1 MPVVQEG
8 SIRAACALDQVDAR
22 SRPVLGC
29 IRTRS
34 GELAFSCWISQDATP
49 CVAQTPGPSVAF
61 CGARQTPL
69 GRTNSARLFAGTVA
83 GLLWKHFP
91 TPLEPGV
98 VIGTFRVVEEPA
110 CRANETA
117 REAKTTSSA
126 KTTFTKMFD
135 MGESFHDEKFVGAPN
150 RSVFTGSNL
159 STLLLEF
166 WKTRGSFL
174 EP

>member
-1 MPVVQEG
+1 
-8 SIRAACALDQVDAR
+8 
-22 SRPVLGC
+22 
-29 IRTRS
+29 
-34 GELAFSCWISQDATP
+34 
-49 CVAQTPGPSVAF
+49 VAF

-166 WKTRGSFL
+166 
-174 EP
+174 